1 MKKAVVALI
10 QDGPLVLM
18 GKRRDSGKWTSPGGG
33 VDSKETP
40 WDALVREVKEETG
53 YEVSSY
59 KMVHVLMDSKAL
71 VYLYEV
77 RITGKT
83 DLSKDP
89 DQEFSELRYVNPEK
103 VDLQYPAETNI
114 VLRYLKSKA

>member
-10 QDGPLVLM
+10 RKGNKVLM
-18 GKRRDSGKWTSPGGG
+18 GKRRDSNKYTSPGGC
-33 VDSKETP
+33 VEPKETP

-59 KMVHVLMDSKAL
+59 KMVDAMLDDKAL
-71 VYLYEV
+71 VYLYDVE
-77 RITGKT
+77 IKGKE

-89 DQEFSELRYVNPEK
+89 DKEFSKLEW
-103 VDLQYPAETNI
+103 VDPNEVPLHHPPDKN
-114 VLRYLKSKA
+114 VVVRYLNKQ